1 MLYASDSGNFVRT
14 FGKYELLRWYVVM
27 NNTPSNKDISNEVCH
42 EFSEDVLDFLALL
55 LEEYLRVEKLNN
67 APPK

>member
-1 MLYASDSGNFVRT
+1 
-14 FGKYELLRWYVVM
+14 M
-27 NNTPSNKDISNEVCH
+27 NNTPSNKDISNEVCY